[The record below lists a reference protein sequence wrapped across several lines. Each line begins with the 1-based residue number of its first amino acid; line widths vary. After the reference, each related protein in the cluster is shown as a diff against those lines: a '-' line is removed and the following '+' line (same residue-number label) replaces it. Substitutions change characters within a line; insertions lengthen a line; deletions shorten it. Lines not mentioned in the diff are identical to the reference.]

1 MHESLLLV
9 SLRYSLLPN
18 GYRSVNEPHC
28 EFKVDPTNHS
38 TTKSQPFLLSYK
50 SEGIKI
56 EREKERKGPTINSL
70 LHFEIKYEF
79 LSVNAGKLFNE

>member
-1 MHESLLLV
+1 MHENLLLI
-9 SLRYSLLPN
+9 SLPYSPLTK
-18 GYRSVNEPHC
+18 GYRSVNEPHY

-38 TTKSQPFLLSYK
+38 ITKSQPFLLSYK

-56 EREKERKGPTINSL
+56 ERERERKGPVINSL

-79 LSVNAGKLFNE
+79 LSVNAGKLLNE